1 MARTEYLRK
10 AQAAA
15 KTYLEMRRY
24 EIVEQNWQQSKYT
37 VDIIAKKDGILYF
50 VEVKY
55 RPTDSLSS
63 SLDSVTT
70 SKLKQVRLAASRW
83 VTQYKWPDDYKLSSI
98 EIDGANFAVLSFID
112 NEL

>member
-15 KTYLEMRRY
+15 KTYLEMRSY
-24 EIVEQNWQQSKYT
+24 EIVEQNWQQSKYK
-37 VDIIAKKDGILYF
+37 VDIIAKKDGVLYF

-55 RPTDSLSS
+55 RPGDNPSS
-63 SLDSVTT
+63 TLDSVTAST
-70 SKLKQVRLAASRW
+70 LKQVRLAASRW
-83 VTQYKWPDDYKLSSI
+83 VMQYKWPGDYKLSSI
-98 EIDGANFAVLSFID
+98 DIDGANFAVLSFID